1 MTKTIVITGASDGIG
16 AAAARELVSLGE
28 HVVVVG
34 RSLMKTKA
42 IAEEL
47 GVDYFTAD
55 FAKLSEVRTL
65 AANLKKKYK
74 TIDVL
79 ANNAGGMLDSS
90 SKTEDG
96 FGLAFQVNYLAPFL
110 LTHLLLDTL
119 IASKATIINTSS
131 MAHLRAGSLRFD
143 DLAHSIRHSGWGA
156 YASVKLLNI
165 LFTREFNAQYAH
177 KGVSAVAF
185 HPGVVKTSFGTE
197 GSKLV
202 KAFYSSWLASVVF
215 LTPAQGADTLVW
227 LATHEAKTDWK
238 PGEYYVKRKIAATS
252 REARNTKLATKVW
265 HDTLKLLDLPDAE

>member
-16 AAAARELVSLGE
+16 AAAARELVKQGQ
-28 HVVVVG
+28 HVVVLG
-34 RSLMKTKA
+34 RSPEKTKA

-55 FAKLSEVRTL
+55 FAKLHEVRKL
-65 AANLKKKYK
+65 AADLKKNYK

-79 ANNAGGMLDSS
+79 ANNAGGVMDPL
-90 SKTEDG
+90 KTTSDG

-131 MAHLRAGSLRFD
+131 RAHTAAGKLRFD
-143 DLAHSIRHSGWGA
+143 ELARGDKYSSWGA
-156 YASVKLLNI
+156 YSAVKLLNI
-165 LFTREFNAQYAH
+165 LFTRGFNEQYAD
-177 KGVSAVAF
+177 KGVYAVAF
-185 HPGVVKTSFGTE
+185 HPGVVKTSFGTD

-202 KAFYSSWLASVVF
+202 KAFYSSKLADLMF

-227 LATHEAKTDWK
+227 LATHEPKKDWT
-238 PGEYYVKRKIAATS
+238 PGEYYVKRKVAKMT
-252 REARNTKLATKVW
+252 RDARDMTLAVNVW
-265 HDTLKLLDLPDAE
+265 YDTLKLLDIPR

>member
-16 AAAARELVSLGE
+16 AAAARELVKQGQK
-28 HVVVVG
+28 VVVVG
-34 RSLMKTKA
+34 RSPEKTKA
-42 IAEEL
+42 IAKEL

-55 FAKLSEVRTL
+55 FAKLHDVRKL
-65 AANLKKKYK
+65 AYDLKKKYK

-79 ANNAGGMLDSS
+79 ANNAGGMMDPLA
-90 SKTEDG
+90 TTTDG

-131 MAHLRAGSLRFD
+131 RAHNGAGKLRFD
-143 DLAHSIRHSGWGA
+143 ELARGDKHSGWGA

-165 LFTREFNAQYAH
+165 LFTRGFNEQYAD
-177 KGVSAVAF
+177 KGVYAVAF
-185 HPGVVKTSFGTE
+185 HPGVVKTSFGTD

-202 KAFYSSWLASVVF
+202 KAFYSSKLADMMF

-227 LATHEAKTDWK
+227 LATHEPKNDWT
-238 PGEYYVKRKIAATS
+238 PGEYYVKRKVAPMS
-252 REARNTKLATKVW
+252 QSARDMQLALNVW
-265 HDTLKLLDLPDAE
+265 YETLKLLDIPR

>member
-16 AAAARELVSLGE
+16 AAAARELVALGE

-34 RSLMKTKA
+34 RSPMKTKA

-55 FAKLSEVRTL
+55 FAKLSEVRAF

-74 TIDVL
+74 RIDVL

-110 LTHLLLDTL
+110 LTYLLLDRLT
-119 IASKATIINTSS
+119 ASGATIINTSS
-131 MAHLRAGSLRFD
+131 MAHLRAGPLRFD

-156 YASVKLLNI
+156 YAGVKLLNI
-165 LFTREFNAQYAH
+165 LFTREFKVRYAR

-202 KAFYSSWLASVVF
+202 RAFYGSWLASAIF

-227 LATHEAKTDWK
+227 LATHEANKDWK
-238 PGEYYVKRKIAATS
+238 PGEYYVKRKVAQTS
-252 REARNTKLATKVW
+252 REARDMKLATKVW
-265 HDTLKLLDLPDAE
+265 NETLTLLDLTQE

>member
-1 MTKTIVITGASDGIG
+1 MIKTIVITGASDGIG
-16 AAAARELVSLGE
+16 AAAARELVKQGQK
-28 HVVVVG
+28 VVVVG
-34 RSLMKTKA
+34 RSLEKTKA
-42 IAEEL
+42 IAKEL

-55 FAKLSEVRTL
+55 FSKLDEVRKL
-65 AANLKKKYK
+65 AADLKKKYK

-79 ANNAGGMLDSS
+79 ANNAGGMINPQQ
-90 SKTEDG
+90 TTVDG

-119 IASKATIINTSS
+119 IASKANIINTSS
-131 MAHLRAGSLRFD
+131 MAHLRAGTLRFD
-143 DLAHSIRHSGWGA
+143 ELSRAIKQSGWGA
-156 YASVKLLNI
+156 YAGVKLLNI
-165 LFTREFNAQYAH
+165 LFTREFNKKYAG

-202 KAFYSSWLASVVF
+202 KAFYGSWIASAVF

-227 LATHEAKTDWK
+227 LARHEANEDWI

-252 REARNTKLATKVW
+252 RDARDAELAKTVW
-265 HDTLKLLDLPDAE
+265 NDTMKLLDLTE